1 MHCRIDETISH
12 SHINFW
18 QAEKKKMKKKTVWK
32 IWSTFICFEMNF
44 YLFYSFWHKFHNEHV
59 VSLWRYRHFSQ
70 HVWRRR
76 KDLYV
81 RLHIIAVSRKQGM
94 CQNLLSLFLA
104 EIVSKW
110 FKSSSSIIFKIEII
124 IMLANLNV
132 VLETFLF
139 LLVDFVGFFF
149 GQKF

>member
-1 MHCRIDETISH
+1 M
-12 SHINFW
+12 
-18 QAEKKKMKKKTVWK
+18 
-32 IWSTFICFEMNF
+32 
-44 YLFYSFWHKFHNEHV
+44 
-59 VSLWRYRHFSQ
+59 VSLWRYRHFSR

-110 FKSSSSIIFKIEII
+110 FKSSSSIVVKIEII
-124 IMLANLNV
+124 ILLANLNV

-139 LLVDFVGFFF
+139 LIVDLVGVFLVKSFRNLTANGLHSKVNKWHLRLCTTIYFYCTYI
-149 GQKF
+149 KFKSICEKTKRGVFRGHADVSRIIM